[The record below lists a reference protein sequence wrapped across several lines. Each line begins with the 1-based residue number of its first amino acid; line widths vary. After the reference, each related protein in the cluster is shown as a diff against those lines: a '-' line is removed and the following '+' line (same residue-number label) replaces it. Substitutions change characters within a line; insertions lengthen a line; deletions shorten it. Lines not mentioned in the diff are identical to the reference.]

1 MSNQEISP
9 TPEQRLKRA
18 RESLE
23 GLSVGDALGEQW
35 FFSSRKPKLF
45 VPIEDRTLPSGL
57 WCFTDDTQMALSIVS
72 ILRQYGEIN
81 QDWLAESFGNH
92 FEHGRGY
99 GLAMYEMLPQIRDG
113 YPWQLAARSLFDGQG
128 SFGNGSAMRV
138 GPLGAFFADD
148 LELVVKQSALS
159 AEVTHKH
166 SEAIA
171 GAIAAAAAA
180 AYAYQLRDSTQLP
193 DKAMFIDLVLPF
205 VPQSEVREGLLKAQQ
220 LASDAKIR
228 DAVRALGNGS
238 SVSAQDTVPFAL
250 WCAGTHLNNY
260 EEAIW
265 LTVSGG
271 GDIDTNCA
279 IVGGIVASY
288 TGVDGIPVEWLKHR
302 EPLPDWPFTE

>member
-1 MSNQEISP
+1 MLGSTAE
-9 TPEQRLKRA
+9 ERLIRA

-23 GLSVGDALGEQW
+23 GLSVGDAFGEQW
-35 FFSSRKPKLF
+35 FFTSRRPKLF
-45 VPIEDRTLPSGL
+45 VPIKDRTLPAGP
-57 WCFTDDTQMALSIVS
+57 WRFTDDTQMALSIVS

-81 QDWLAESFGNH
+81 QDWLAESFGSH

-99 GLAMYEMLPQIRDG
+99 GLAMYEMLPQIRG
-113 YPWQLAARSLFDGQG
+113 GFPWQLAARSLFDGQG

-138 GPLGAFFADD
+138 APLGAFFADD

-166 SEAIA
+166 PEGIA
-171 GAIAAAAAA
+171 GAIAVAVAA
-180 AYAYQLRDSTQLP
+180 AYAYQFRDSTQLP
-193 DKAMFIDLVLPF
+193 NNAMFIDLVLPF
-205 VPQSEVREGLLKAQQ
+205 VPQSEVREGMLKAQQ

-250 WCAGTHLNNY
+250 WCAGTHLGNY

-265 LTVSGG
+265 LTISGG
-271 GDIDTNCA
+271 GDVDTNCA
-279 IVGGIVASY
+279 IVGGIVASC
-288 TGVDGIPVEWLKHR
+288 TGVEGIPVEWMKHR
-302 EPLPDWPFTE
+302 EPLPDWPFNE